1 MAVGQR
7 RLAAP
12 SLLRICGAS
21 LPVGGP
27 VNVCSIAKLIG
38 YRLSLTIRE
47 PCTSFQRV
55 HDFFSYNTDQF
66 FGGFACH
73 VTIVQELSENQSLP
87 RW

>member
-1 MAVGQR
+1 
-7 RLAAP
+7 
-12 SLLRICGAS
+12 
-21 LPVGGP
+21 

-38 YRLSLTIRE
+38 GQVESHNPETPHIL
-47 PCTSFQRV
+47 QRV

-73 VTIVQELSENQSLP
+73 VTIVKELSESQSLP